1 MKPKQK
7 GETASYKKP
16 NRIFLHYAPKAPSF
30 CHHNP
35 LYIDLS
41 QRKSLYS
48 ISSARKPTFNKQVAC
63 HSVTS
68 FHLLFRPLAP
78 SFSEAV
84 MISSDTVGVI
94 LSGALPREDSS
105 FSPFPNSPIP

>member
-1 MKPKQK
+1 MRLCMKPKQK

-48 ISSARKPTFNKQVAC
+48 ISSARKPTFNTHYRTK
-63 HSVTS
+63 
-68 FHLLFRPLAP
+68 LD
-78 SFSEAV
+78 
-84 MISSDTVGVI
+84 ID
-94 LSGALPREDSS
+94 
-105 FSPFPNSPIP
+105 N